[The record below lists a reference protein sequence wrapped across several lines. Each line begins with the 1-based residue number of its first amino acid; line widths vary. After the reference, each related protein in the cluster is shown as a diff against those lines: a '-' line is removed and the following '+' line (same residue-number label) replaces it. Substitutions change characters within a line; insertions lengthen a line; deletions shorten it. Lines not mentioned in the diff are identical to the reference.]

1 MKKIA
6 IIIIAL
12 TSSVSLFAQEPDQPE
27 RAERPRMDPM
37 EMAKKTVSKI
47 SEEITLQFVQQDSLT
62 AIFTKFY
69 SEMGKS
75 RESGDYSA
83 VKQLKSDRDA
93 KVKAMLTPANYEL
106 YVKFMKKQ
114 QDQFRSNRSGG
125 GHGQGGRGR
134 GGFGGQMQQGG
145 VEN

>member
-12 TSSVSLFAQEPDQPE
+12 ASSISLVAQEPDQPK
-27 RAERPRMDPM
+27 RAERSKMDPM
-37 EMAKKTVSKI
+37 EMAKNTVSKI
-47 SEEITLQFVQQDSLT
+47 SDKITLQFVQQDSLT

-69 SEMGKS
+69 SEMG
-75 RESGDYSA
+75 RCRQSGDYSA

-93 KVKAMLTPANYEL
+93 KVKAMLSPANYEL
-106 YVKFMKKQ
+106 YVKFMKMQ

-145 VEN
+145 IEN